1 MISVYSLSFFL
12 SSGSV
17 VTAHMQSR
25 DLLRARLIYPL
36 VLVRINN
43 DDDDDDDCQHHHGQ
57 QQ

>member
-1 MISVYSLSFFL
+1 VISVYSLSFFL

-17 VTAHMQSR
+17 VTAHAQSR
-25 DLLRARLIYPL
+25 DLFHALLIYPL

-43 DDDDDDDCQHHHGQ
+43 DDDDDDDDCHHGQ